1 MNAPLN
7 SPSNRDIRSKTGSRT
22 ATRLAAA
29 ALFAAT
35 AAAVVLF
42 PHVRGTEAANP
53 PPPAQPPIGVVDPQ
67 VSGKHRVEVVFVL
80 DTTGSMGGLIAAAK
94 EKIWSIAST
103 MAAAEQQPEVRMGLV
118 AYRDR
123 GDAYVTKVV
132 DLSSDL
138 DSMYATLM
146 DFQAQ
151 GGGDGP
157 ESVNQA
163 LHDAVNRIS
172 WSQDENTYRA
182 VFLVGDAPPHMDY
195 LDDVKYPQ
203 TLRAAAERGIVVNA
217 IQCGQMAGTVRPWQ
231 HIAQLGHGSYF
242 QVEQGGNAIAIA
254 TPFDDKLAAL
264 SKRLDETRLYYGS
277 VEEKAAKRAKV
288 EATEKLQSMASV
300 SSLARRATFNAS
312 KAGEA
317 NAFGDKDLVDDV
329 EKGVVELEDL
339 PATEMPA
346 ALAPMAPAEQ
356 KAKVREMAEARKAL
370 RQEINALSAKRDAYL
385 KEEVAK
391 TGGAKDSLDR
401 KLFDSVREQAGKAGL
416 HYEIDAMRY

>member
-1 MNAPLN
+1 MT
-7 SPSNRDIRSKTGSRT
+7 SPDTRGTRPATTPKTRSRAASRV
-22 ATRLAAA
+22 AAA

-53 PPPAQPPIGVVDPQ
+53 PPPPPSGAIAPTTV
-67 VSGKHRVEVVFVL
+67 GKHKVEVVFVL

-132 DLSSDL
+132 DLSPDL

-146 DFQAQ
+146 DFRAQ

-163 LHDAVNRIS
+163 LHDAINRIS

-195 LDDVKYPQ
+195 IDDVKYPQ
-203 TLRAAAERGIVVNA
+203 TLRIAAERGIVVNA
-217 IQCGQMAGTVRPWQ
+217 IQCGAMAGTIRPWQ
-231 HIAQLGHGSYF
+231 QIAQLGHGSYF
-242 QVEQGGNAIAIA
+242 QVEQAGNAVAIA
-254 TPFDDKLAAL
+254 TPFDEKLASL
-264 SKRLDETRLYYGS
+264 SKRMDDTRLYYGS
-277 VEEKAAKRAKV
+277 AEEKAATRAKV
-288 EATEKLQSMASV
+288 EATEKLHDEASTE
-300 SSLARRATFNAS
+300 SLARRAAFNAS
-312 KAGEA
+312 AAGKANLLGE
-317 NAFGDKDLVDDV
+317 KELVEDV
-329 EKGVVELEDL
+329 ASGRVDIESL
-339 PATEMPA
+339 PASALPEPMA
-346 ALAPMAPAEQ
+346 AMAPAEQ
-356 KAKVREMAEARKAL
+356 KARVREMAERRRAL
-370 RQEINALSAKRDAYL
+370 RQEITVLSARRDAYL
-385 KEEVAK
+385 KKQVEAS
-391 TGGAKDSLDR
+391 GGAADSLDR
-401 KLFDSVREQAGKAGL
+401 KLFDSVREQAGRAGL
-416 HYEIDAMRY
+416 SYDADALRY